1 MEYKFIHMVQTIIQ
15 VFFPGGISA
24 FIKQGNITVIPNPG
38 KEVVVYHPD
47 MDENTI
53 AKLKAHEVP
62 GKDSVKIMT
71 EPNFKDLSNDEL
83 RVLNLKI
90 NSKVSEIDN
99 TGNVLFSDKSNL
111 VVISLPN
118 QEDDTPAVNILLEY
132 IGSLDGL
139 VMAYVISKNK
149 VMRYEPDRAKQ
160 IPKQDHVITEDDVT
174 NFIIE
179 LENTKSVDDLLK
191 GDK

>member
-1 MEYKFIHMVQTIIQ
+1 MEYKFINMVQTVIN
-15 VFFPGGISA
+15 VFFPGGIAA
-24 FIKQGNITVIPNPG
+24 FVKQGNITVIPNPG

-47 MDENTI
+47 MDDNTI

-62 GKDSVKIMT
+62 GKDTVKIMT
-71 EPNFKDLSNDEL
+71 AANFEGLNSDGL
-83 RVLNLKI
+83 RELNLKI
-90 NSKVSEIDN
+90 NAEVGKIDP
-99 TGNVLFSDKSNL
+99 TANVLFTDHNNL

-118 QEDDTPAVNILLEY
+118 QEDDSPAVNILLEY
-132 IGSLDGL
+132 IGSLEGL
-139 VMAYVISKNK
+139 VMAYVISKGK

-160 IPKQDHVITEDDVT
+160 IPKQVITEDDVT